1 MVVFSNHGKLKSIK
15 KTPST
20 ARYKHKAVI
29 RVGIFWMKIN
39 RIEATCDEM
48 VSGSHIFKMQKDT
61 DHTCYI
67 FYLT

>member
-20 ARYKHKAVI
+20 ARYKHKVVI

-39 RIEATCDEM
+39 RIDATCDEI
-48 VSGSHIFKMQKDT
+48 VVATFLKCKRIQIILVIYF
-61 DHTCYI
+61 I
-67 FYLT
+67 